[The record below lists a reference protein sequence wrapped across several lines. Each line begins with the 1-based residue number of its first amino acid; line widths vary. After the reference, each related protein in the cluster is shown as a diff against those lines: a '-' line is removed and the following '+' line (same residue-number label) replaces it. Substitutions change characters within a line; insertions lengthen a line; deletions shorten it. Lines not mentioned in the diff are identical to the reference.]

1 MREMPRANERMKV
14 VAKAAT
20 KKSSTITQEMV
31 FNKSTKGTH
40 VFAAKEDTAPVPTLY
55 VRKTGM
61 SGTPPDEI
69 TLTIEF

>member
-1 MREMPRANERMKV
+1 MKV

-20 KKSSTITQEMV
+20 KNTTVQSITQEMV
-31 FNKSTKGTH
+31 FSKSTKGTH

-61 SGTPPDEI
+61 SGSPPDEI
-69 TLTIEF
+69 TLTIEFV

>member
-1 MREMPRANERMKV
+1 MKV

-20 KKSSTITQEMV
+20 KKSSQITMEMV
-31 FNKSTKGTH
+31 FSKSTKGTH